1 LELPFDYQRRLFEV
15 ASHPLRFISNSLSD
29 SAERGT
35 VRLRNL
41 LLESSALSFLSACF
55 TYVFIHS

>member
-1 LELPFDYQRRLFEV
+1 LEPPFEDQRRLFED
-15 ASHPLRFISNSLSD
+15 ASHPLCFISNSLSD

-35 VRLRNL
+35 IRLRNL
-41 LLESSALSFLSACF
+41 LLESSTLSFLSACF